1 MTPAVKTGLLVSL
14 AVATCLSAPASA
26 ATCHDKAI
34 SARGETARFE
44 WVAKTKARANWR
56 REVRTTTGLGTDWAV
71 WAQAMDTEERCL
83 IGPEGTLCIF
93 TGTPCK
99 P

>member
-1 MTPAVKTGLLVSL
+1 MKPHLVLLAALITLTGPVH
-14 AVATCLSAPASA
+14 A

-34 SARGETARFE
+34 SARGEPSKFL
-44 WVAKTKARANWR
+44 WIAKTKARANWR
-56 REVRTTTGLGTDWAV
+56 REVRATTGLGTEWAV
-71 WAQAMDTEERCL
+71 WAQASDTEERCL
-83 IGPEGTLCIF
+83 SGPEGTLCIF

>member
-1 MTPAVKTGLLVSL
+1 MPPALKTGLVSI
-14 AVATCLSAPASA
+14 AVAICLSAPAFA

-34 SARGETARFE
+34 SARGEAARFE
-44 WVAKTKARANWR
+44 WLAKTKARANWR
-56 REVRTTTGLGTDWAV
+56 REVRTTTGLGADWAV
-71 WAQAMDTEERCL
+71 WAQASETEERCL
-83 IGPEGTLCIF
+83 SGPAGTLCIF